1 MFAVQMKGLGVTIMA
16 APIARKR
23 QPIYICEM
31 MEHLG
36 IEPGGGVAPS
46 LGLSYTTAFHRCET
60 CPSKQACRDWLDRM
74 PASVA
79 FAPRFCRNA
88 DIFFELQV
96 DQPSAWTNNSRSRG
110 RLSRP

>member
-1 MFAVQMKGLGVTIMA
+1 MFAVQMKGLEVTIMA

-96 DQPSAWTNNSRSRG
+96 EQPSAWTNNSRSRG